1 MLLHPMSHSN
11 RKERERERKKYM
23 KKGKEKKTKK
33 WYDYIKKYSNY
44 N

>member
-11 RKERERERKKYM
+11 RKEREREKKYM